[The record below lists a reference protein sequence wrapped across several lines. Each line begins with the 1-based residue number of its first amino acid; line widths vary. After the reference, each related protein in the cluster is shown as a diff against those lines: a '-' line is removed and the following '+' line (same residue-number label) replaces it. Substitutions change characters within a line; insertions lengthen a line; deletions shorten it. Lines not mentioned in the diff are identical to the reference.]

1 MPAPP
6 NLQRRLEEVRGAVK
20 ALPQVAAR
28 ELDQLA
34 DQAHDKQR
42 APDGTR
48 WKPVRDHGQRRPF
61 DPQHHI
67 QYHPV
72 VRGEKVMLESNH
84 PAAGY
89 SRWGTRKMSARPQVP
104 GRSGELGWW
113 LPLIMAAF
121 RKVLAR
127 GAA

>member
-34 DQAHDKQR
+34 DQAHDQQR
-42 APDGTR
+42 APDGSR
-48 WKPVRDHGQRRPF
+48 WKPVQEHGQSRPF

-72 VRGEKVMLESNH
+72 VRGEKVMLSSDH

-89 SRWGTRKMSARPQVP
+89 SRWGTRHMSARGQVP
-104 GRSGELGWW
+104 GRNDSLGWW
-113 LPLIMAAF
+113 LERLAQAF
-121 RKVLAR
+121 RKVLTR